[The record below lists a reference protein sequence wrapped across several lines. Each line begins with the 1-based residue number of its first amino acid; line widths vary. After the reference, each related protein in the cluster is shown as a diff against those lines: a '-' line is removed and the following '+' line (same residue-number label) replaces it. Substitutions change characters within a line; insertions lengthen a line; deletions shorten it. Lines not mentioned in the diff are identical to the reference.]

1 MKVCI
6 FISKLSRT
14 LRTEISSYLKKMKLN
29 VHERKR
35 TRPFSI
41 PQTTFFFYLNTNKNQ
56 GKYIYIRKVTR
67 LAFLVCSL
75 GKLSEGQLHHL
86 ANRCCKLFLK
96 PLTSIL
102 QRCWQ
107 RADCS
112 KRASALETLYVG
124 QLQLSTQLIKPNH
137 LVIFLPT
144 QHHRSFLKLTIVL
157 FIGCL
162 LKLICSNSFAN
173 VLLITSCQ
181 ASRKC

>member
-1 MKVCI
+1 MQIK
-6 FISKLSRT
+6 SR
-14 LRTEISSYLKKMKLN
+14 ES
-29 VHERKR
+29 
-35 TRPFSI
+35 
-41 PQTTFFFYLNTNKNQ
+41 
-56 GKYIYIRKVTR
+56 IYIRKVTR

-75 GKLSEGQLHHL
+75 GKLSEGQLYHL

-144 QHHRSFLKLTIVL
+144 QHHRSFLKPTIVL
-157 FIGCL
+157 L
-162 LKLICSNSFAN
+162 LVVYKNWYVQIVLRTFYSLRLARRAGNVSNRLFKIFSEIL
-173 VLLITSCQ
+173 LLI
-181 ASRKC
+181 ASVTLNVFCHKVIA

>member
-6 FISKLSRT
+6 CISKLSRT

-29 VHERKR
+29 VHERLNAHA
-35 TRPFSI
+35 PF
-41 PQTTFFFYLNTNKNQ
+41 QFLRQLFFFYLNANKKQ

-75 GKLSEGQLHHL
+75 GKLSEGQLYHL

-96 PLTSIL
+96 PLTLIL

-173 VLLITSCQ
+173 V
-181 ASRKC
+181 

>member
-1 MKVCI
+1 MQIK
-6 FISKLSRT
+6 SR
-14 LRTEISSYLKKMKLN
+14 ES
-29 VHERKR
+29 
-35 TRPFSI
+35 
-41 PQTTFFFYLNTNKNQ
+41 
-56 GKYIYIRKVTR
+56 IYIRKVTR

-75 GKLSEGQLHHL
+75 GKLSEGQLYHL

-96 PLTSIL
+96 PLTLIL
-102 QRCWQ
+102 QCCWQ

-112 KRASALETLYVG
+112 KRASALETLHVG

-162 LKLICSNSFAN
+162 LNWYVQIVLRTFYSLRLARRAGNVSNRLFKIFSEIL
-173 VLLITSCQ
+173 LLISSVTLNVFCHKVI
-181 ASRKC
+181 A

>member
-1 MKVCI
+1 MQIK
-6 FISKLSRT
+6 SR
-14 LRTEISSYLKKMKLN
+14 ES
-29 VHERKR
+29 
-35 TRPFSI
+35 
-41 PQTTFFFYLNTNKNQ
+41 
-56 GKYIYIRKVTR
+56 IYIRKVTR

-75 GKLSEGQLHHL
+75 GKLSEGQLYHL

-96 PLTSIL
+96 PLTLIL

-124 QLQLSTQLIKPNH
+124 QLQLSSQLIKPNH

-162 LKLICSNSFAN
+162 LNWYVQIVLRTFYSLRLARRAGNVSNRLFKIFSEIL
-173 VLLITSCQ
+173 LLISSVTLNVFCHKVI
-181 ASRKC
+181 A

>member
-6 FISKLSRT
+6 CISKLSRT

-41 PQTTFFFYLNTNKNQ
+41 PQTTFFFFYLNANKKQ
-56 GKYIYIRKVTR
+56 GKYIYQKSHS
-67 LAFLVCSL
+67 CSL
-75 GKLSEGQLHHL
+75 GKLSEGQLYHL

-173 VLLITSCQ
+173 VLLITSRQ

>member
-1 MKVCI
+1 MQIK
-6 FISKLSRT
+6 SR
-14 LRTEISSYLKKMKLN
+14 ES
-29 VHERKR
+29 
-35 TRPFSI
+35 
-41 PQTTFFFYLNTNKNQ
+41 
-56 GKYIYIRKVTR
+56 IYIRKVTR

-75 GKLSEGQLHHL
+75 GKLSEGQLYHL

-96 PLTSIL
+96 PLTLIL

-173 VLLITSCQ
+173 VLLITSGNVSNRLFKIFSEILLLISSVTLNVFCHKVI
-181 ASRKC
+181 A

>member
-1 MKVCI
+1 MQIK
-6 FISKLSRT
+6 SR
-14 LRTEISSYLKKMKLN
+14 ES
-29 VHERKR
+29 
-35 TRPFSI
+35 
-41 PQTTFFFYLNTNKNQ
+41 
-56 GKYIYIRKVTR
+56 IYIRKVTR

-75 GKLSEGQLHHL
+75 GKLSEGQLYHL

-173 VLLITSCQ
+173 VLP
-181 ASRKC
+181 ASRRAGNVSNRLFKIFSEILLLISSVTLNVFCHKVIA